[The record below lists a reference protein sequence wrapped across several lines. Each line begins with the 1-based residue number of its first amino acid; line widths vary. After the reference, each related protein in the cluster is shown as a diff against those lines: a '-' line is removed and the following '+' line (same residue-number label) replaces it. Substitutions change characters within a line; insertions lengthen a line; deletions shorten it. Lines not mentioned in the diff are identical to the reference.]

1 MGDSTRRF
9 QGTTDKVVGMTT
21 GNLSLDLRLFLFNPG
36 SSEKGIHMREPR
48 FALWDVT
55 SET

>member
-1 MGDSTRRF
+1 MG
-9 QGTTDKVVGMTT
+9 GMT
-21 GNLSLDLRLFLFNPG
+21 GNLSLNLRLFLLNPG
-36 SSEKGIHMREPR
+36 SSEKGLRMIEPR

>member
-1 MGDSTRRF
+1 MDDSTRRF